1 MDIAS
6 TTIDGFDLVVF
17 IILGFSS
24 LLAFMRGFS
33 RELISVIALVI
44 AVVGSLFV
52 FGRYQL
58 GFQNFI
64 KPAMFADV
72 VLGFSVF
79 GFLYILSSLL
89 MRGWAKSIRGHEPP
103 FLDRVLG
110 LGFGLVRGIVLSS
123 LIVLVFKQT
132 PWMTQAK
139 TYPVLLKVSQALQA
153 LPFAK
158 GKIIAKD
165 IQTEGRESDILPN
178 LPQDE
183 Q

>member
-1 MDIAS
+1 MDVADTMIG
-6 TTIDGFDLVVF
+6 GFDLVVLV
-17 IILGFSS
+17 ILGFSG
-24 LLAFMRGFS
+24 LLAFMRGLS
-33 RELISVIALVI
+33 RELISIIALVI
-44 AVVGSLFV
+44 AVVGTLFV

-64 KPAMFADV
+64 KPAMLADV
-72 VLGFSVF
+72 VLGLSVF
-79 GFLYILSSLL
+79 GFLYILCSLL
-89 MRGWAKSIRGHEPP
+89 MRGWAKSIRGREPP

-132 PWMTQAK
+132 SWMTQAR
-139 TYPVLLKVSQALQA
+139 TYPILLKVSNTLES

-158 GKIIAKD
+158 GKKIVED
-165 IQTEGRESDILPN
+165 IKTEGRESDILPD

-183 Q
+183 P